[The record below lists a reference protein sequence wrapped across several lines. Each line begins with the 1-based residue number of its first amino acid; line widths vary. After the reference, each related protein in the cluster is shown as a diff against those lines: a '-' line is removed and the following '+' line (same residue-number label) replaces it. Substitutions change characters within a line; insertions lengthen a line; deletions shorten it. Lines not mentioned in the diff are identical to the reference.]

1 MNKDLDDRLIPNGEY
16 RDAQNI
22 SVGKSEADDIGA
34 LETVLGNVLGNDFNS
49 NIVSLEIIGYYSDEI
64 NNRLIVFLTDYNDTN
79 DNPTPPSSTNS
90 CYIYEYTPANKGI
103 DLLVS
108 GIFLNFSKN
117 KPITGVDLIEDLLFF
132 TDNRNQPRK
141 INLKTAL
148 NSSGYY
154 SQESDISVAK
164 YNPYQGISL
173 LNKVVK
179 TTTTATTTNT
189 IALTDTSL
197 ITKGMSV
204 VQYGNSAIQP
214 EDYIY
219 VTAVTTN
226 TSVTINKSIPVLARD
241 VYFLSSTMTGEEI
254 TFDFNGGVDWPGDPN
269 YLQDKFVRFSYRFRF
284 DDGEYSLMA
293 PFTQIGFIPKQ
304 KGYFLEGGEN
314 AAYRSTIVEFMENGV
329 QDIRLKIPLPDVQ
342 ANLGISSSS
351 TYKII
356 AIDILYKE
364 SDALAIKSLET
375 IELENIGNST
385 TENTYIYRYQSR
397 KPFKTLPTDQTVR
410 VYDKVPV
417 KAFSQAVSGNR
428 VIYGNFLDK
437 YTSPQLLNYRVGVT
451 AKSTSGIG
459 FDNWAEYP
467 THSLKQNRNYQVGF
481 VLADK
486 YGRQSDV
493 ILSNVDATIETNGGI
508 IYGGSTIYAPYNT
521 TNTNP
526 NIKDWFGDALR
537 VIINSPGIQ
546 SGLNGNPSTTGDTNG
561 QPGLYANPIANGF
574 DISGTTPTVNTPTTI
589 PVLNVPGFKYEFTAV
604 NSAGTVIA
612 NWGTRV
618 GVASTCQNP
627 CSIDMAATLA
637 ITNGGSGYTV
647 SDNLATFPL
656 TGTGS
661 GMRINILSVDGSGA
675 ITSAVV
681 GGNSSS
687 GGVNYFE
694 NDTIFPIGAGNN
706 RTARFTITANTG
718 SLANIQ
724 VGDVITTS
732 IVADAHLNGATVV
745 AVLITPSAGGLSPTA
760 VWGIQIDKPT
770 APGYAGPQGGSTT
783 TYPLTFTRPGSA
795 PAGIPVEGS
804 FLRGEYVDYV
814 EIEKITVT
822 GSVYSVYTKSEINES
837 IYSLSVP
844 AVTPDTKFAYKI
856 NPEGW
861 YSYKVVVKQTQQD
874 YYNAYLP
881 GILAGYPGQPL
892 PTNTTQ
898 NSAITNSYNWDIING
913 NNCIQIGMVADG
925 GGGNNTITGNPS
937 IVQKIDS
944 IHYVLS
950 SEQTVNVNSAIT
962 YRMPG
967 ELSLFPVG
975 EIGKTANVVLI
986 NDNINKIPRDLAE
999 VGPDQ
1004 KQFRSSVQL
1013 FGRVTNSNI
1022 NSNIQYFPG
1031 TITDTVVSI
1040 STASDSNFTTNT
1052 ILEQNYINIYQL
1064 DTNPLIARIETTTKK
1079 TTIANTVGNAAGGIN
1094 TTWEIDAAPTVPVE
1108 VNMIITNN
1116 DPNSDEYQSA
1126 YGYVIEILTTT
1137 TFKVNAAVPDD
1148 QAIPSG
1154 TAIKFTSTIG
1164 VPSGRNRTSFT
1175 GGENGSIMEPFLA
1188 VYETEAVESLL
1199 DIFWETDTVGLINDL
1214 NEAITGTFT
1223 GATGWSSYTWLQ
1235 PESLA
1240 SGGEIFT
1247 NLFPKDSIGNNLTN
1261 TRLVNSSGTVEN
1273 FVTAIANNG
1282 TVVNITLEP
1291 TVANYGVGW
1300 NGSYKAVT
1308 SDTFVFLYDESIRN
1322 FRISPNVKNLTT
1334 GEISGVLEL
1343 NGSLTNIAPVFTIPA
1358 NPLVISG
1365 TTTGIVE
1372 TYSGTNGSASTSN
1385 NQDQLRWSIVAGG
1398 TGDLFFSI
1406 NESTGALTK
1415 TVSNVLPNS
1424 YTLNIKLEDT
1434 WNGTST
1440 SPNAK
1445 SLTLIQNITINNT
1458 PSGFQFTASPSGT
1471 YSQSCSVLPRNPL
1484 CGDNLYYN
1492 TTRASA
1498 TPQVGDVI
1506 REGPGN
1512 QDNFAPEGTY
1522 SYNCNQSGQ
1531 NNRHYFQI
1539 VKLFGESDDGVVDVV
1554 NVC

>member
-1 MNKDLDDRLIPNGEY
+1 MAEIKNSFLRSKMNQDLDDRLIPNGEY
-16 RDAQNI
+16 RDANNI

-34 LETVLGNVLGNDFNS
+34 LENVKGNFFKTSFGLS
-49 NIVSLEIIGYYSDEI
+49 NTALRIIGYYSDEP
-64 NNRLIVFLTDYNDTN
+64 NNRFIVFLTDYNDTGA
-79 DNPTPPSSTNS
+79 NPTLPPLNNN
-90 CYIYEYTPANKGI
+90 CYIYQFTPANNSAT
-103 DLLVS
+103 LLVS
-108 GIFLNFSKN
+108 GIFLNFSISN
-117 KPITGVDLIEDLLFF
+117 PITGVDLIEDLLFF

-179 TTTTATTTNT
+179 TTTTAATTNT

-417 KAFSQAVSGNR
+417 KAFSQAV
-428 VIYGNFLDK
+428 YGNFLDK

-546 SGLNGNPSTTGDTNG
+546 SGLNGNPSTSGDTNG

-589 PVLNVPGFKYEFTAV
+589 PVLNVSGFKYEFTAV
-604 NSAGTVIA
+604 TGGTVVA

-618 GVASTCQNP
+618 GVASTCQTQ
-627 CSIDMAATLA
+627 CCIDMAATLV
-637 ITNGGSGYTV
+637 ITNGGTGYAVTGT
-647 SDNLATFPL
+647 LPTQTL
-656 TGTGS
+656 TGIGS
-661 GMRINILSVDGSGA
+661 GMRVNILSVDGNGA
-675 ITSAVV
+675 ITGIEV
-681 GGNSSS
+681 GGVGSS
-687 GGVNYFE
+687 GGIYYFE
-694 NDTIFPIGAGNN
+694 NDTIEVTQLGGSGSII
-706 RTARFTITANTG
+706 TITANTG
-718 SLANIQ
+718 TLANIQ
-724 VGDVITTS
+724 VDDIITTS
-732 IVADAHLNGATVV
+732 IVADAHLNGAVV
-745 AVLITPSAGGLSPTA
+745 TAIQKPGIVACSPLAAWAVK
-760 VWGIQIDKPT
+760 IDKPT
-770 APGYAGPQGGSTT
+770 SPGYAGPQGGTPT
-783 TYPLTFTRPGSA
+783 TYPLTFTRPGSGA
-795 PAGIPVEGS
+795 PAGIPVVGS
-804 FLRGEYVDYV
+804 FLRGEYTDYV
-814 EIEKITVT
+814 EIVEISVT
-822 GSVYSVYTKSEINES
+822 GSVYSIYTEKPINES

-967 ELSLFPVG
+967 ELSLFPLG

-1052 ILEQNYINIYQL
+1052 ILEQNYTNIYQL

-1137 TFKVNAAVPDD
+1137 TFKVNAAVPDV

-1322 FRISPNVKNLTT
+1322 FRISPNVKNLIT

-1415 TVSNVLPNS
+1415 TVSSVLAGT

-1434 WNGTST
+1434 WNGTS
-1440 SPNAK
+1440 SSSDAK
-1445 SLTLIQNITINNT
+1445 SLTLVQNFTINNT
-1458 PSGFQFTASPSGT
+1458 TSGFQFAASPPGT
-1471 YSQSCSVLPRNPL
+1471 LSQSCSVLPANPL
-1484 CGDNLYYN
+1484 CGDNFYYN
-1492 TTRASA
+1492 A
-1498 TPQVGDVI
+1498 TPQVGDII
-1506 REGPGN
+1506 RQGPGN
-1512 QDNFAPEGTY
+1512 NAPFATEGTY
-1522 SYNCNQSGQ
+1522 SYNCTQSGQ

-1554 NVC
+1554 DVC